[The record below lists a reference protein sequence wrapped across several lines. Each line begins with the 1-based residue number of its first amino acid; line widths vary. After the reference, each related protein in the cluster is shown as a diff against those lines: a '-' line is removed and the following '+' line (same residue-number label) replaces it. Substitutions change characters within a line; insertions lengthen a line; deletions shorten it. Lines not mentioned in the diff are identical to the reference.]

1 MIYPFAFHHE
11 GKLNTYACYQNRLIT
26 HSLNLHT
33 WNLIYWESIK
43 YLKKKPFDTLPP
55 SMLSCFPLSFVFPQ
69 LSFYEFPFSFIISF
83 HLPFFLHFNKVW
95 HERWW
100 PPSRT
105 KPIFGMELRHYRHSS
120 LSVAARLGVIE
131 RRFNGRLVI
140 TIAESNLRQM
150 PRGGRGMRILAVW
163 LSIHL
168 LQF

>member
-55 SMLSCFPLSFVFPQ
+55 SMLSCFPLSY
-69 LSFYEFPFSFIISF
+69 LSFLNYLFMNFLSLSLFRSIFLSLFISTKYGMKDGDH
-83 HLPFFLHFNKVW
+83 HL
-95 HERWW
+95 
-100 PPSRT
+100 

-120 LSVAARLGVIE
+120 LCVAARLGIIE

-150 PRGGRGMRILAVW
+150 PRGRRGMRMLAVW